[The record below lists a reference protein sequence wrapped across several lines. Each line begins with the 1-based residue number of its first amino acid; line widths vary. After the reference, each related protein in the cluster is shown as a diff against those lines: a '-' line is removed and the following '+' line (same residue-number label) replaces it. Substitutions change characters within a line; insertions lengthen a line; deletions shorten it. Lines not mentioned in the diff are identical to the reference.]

1 MNSNVIKKNYSLQFK
16 KWATVVFGLFLYSIG
31 YNLFLLKNNIV
42 AGDIEGIATIFKDSV
57 EPSLLI
63 LILAIVLL
71 ISAFIFLDKEKAIGS
86 IIGSLLFPLF
96 VFLTASITDLIV
108 ITGNDHLLAAIF
120 GGILSGCGAGLAFK
134 MNANTGGTD
143 ILQQIVSKYAKISL
157 GKSKIIIDGFIVLC
171 GGFAFGWQMVLYS
184 IVCIAIFGIVT
195 DRVML
200 GISSTKALYIITEK
214 EEEVKEYLLHKASHG
229 LTILD
234 GKGGYTDKQQNI
246 IMCLIP
252 TRQYFVIREEL
263 ELIDKHAFLIV
274 TDAYQSSGGQ

>member
-1 MNSNVIKKNYSLQFK
+1 MNNVRVKRSYSLILK
-16 KWATVVFGLFLYSIG
+16 RWSTVVFGLLIYSIG

-42 AGDIEGIATIFKDSV
+42 AGDIEGLATIFKDSV

-63 LILAIVLL
+63 LILSIVLL
-71 ISAFIFLDKEKAIGS
+71 ISGFIFLDKEKAIGS
-86 IIGSLLFPLF
+86 VVGSLLFPLF
-96 VFLTASITDLIV
+96 VYLTADITNIIV
-108 ITGNDHLLAAIF
+108 ISGDDLFLAAIF
-120 GGILSGCGAGLAFK
+120 GGILSGFGTGLAFK

-171 GGFAFGWQMVLYS
+171 GGFVFGWDMVLYS
-184 IVCIAIFGIVT
+184 IVCIVIFSIVT

-200 GISSTKALYIITEK
+200 GISSTKALYIITDK
-214 EEEVKEYLLHKASHG
+214 EEEVKEYLLHRASHG
-229 LTILD
+229 LTILQA
-234 GKGGYTDKQQNI
+234 KGGYTDKEQNI

-252 TRQYFVIREEL
+252 TRQYFVVREEL
-263 ELIDKHAFLIV
+263 ELIDEKAFLIV